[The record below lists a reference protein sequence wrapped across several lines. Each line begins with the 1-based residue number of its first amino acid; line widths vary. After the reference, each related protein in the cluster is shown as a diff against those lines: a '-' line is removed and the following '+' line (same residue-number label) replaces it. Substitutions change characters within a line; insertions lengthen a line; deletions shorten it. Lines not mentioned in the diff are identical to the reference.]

1 MIARNLFSTEG
12 CGGHAVAV
20 LIAAFGGLPMGLVQ
34 SIVDAAY
41 EHIVCLPLDLARS
54 EKAKLDLCLKL
65 LRENGR
71 YA

>member
-1 MIARNLFSTEG
+1 
-12 CGGHAVAV
+12 
-20 LIAAFGGLPMGLVQ
+20 MGLVQ